1 MTQNFFYKQDTLP
14 RLTEETAPPT
24 PEHIG
29 PYKIESLLNKGGMSF
44 LYLGIHPETKQ
55 PLAIK
60 ILSPSFLSDESAV
73 ERFLKEAHIISLS
86 NHPNIVKLYGE
97 GKWEK
102 GLYIAMEW
110 IRGISLRQFI
120 MQQSL
125 SLRRALEIILQ
136 VAYALHHL
144 HSHGIIHRDLKPENI
159 LITEEGGVKVIDFG
173 IAQVSS
179 EKGTTP
185 IIIRQGIMGTPNYMS
200 PEQKEDA
207 SKASF
212 ASDIYSLGVISY
224 ELILGKLSYGV
235 IQPSLLP
242 KGLRKII
249 EKALAVS
256 VSERYQAIT
265 EFINEISRYLTSG
278 EIEKERPGS
287 DQIKEVIETM
297 QKVSQTLSSSTPK
310 EWPQIEIGIA
320 RHALATQFGLYFD
333 MAKLPSGAY
342 LFALAESTVSGIE
355 SITFAANFRGMLK
368 SLMYQYSQDPKSKWQ
383 LKEMASS
390 LNSMIREDPLQ
401 QKYAFSALILDP
413 IREQLSF
420 FNAGLNHIIH
430 ISVEG
435 AARTLSSTN
444 PILGQETSPEFTEV
458 VDNWNIGDTILLHS
472 LAPSYRTEPY
482 QQRQTEKNLLESIQ
496 EEAYL
501 SAQPQAEALMKKAL
515 FLSFQREQKQSKVL
529 LSLQR
534 IS

>member
-1 MTQNFFYKQDTLP
+1 
-14 RLTEETAPPT
+14 
-24 PEHIG
+24 
-29 PYKIESLLNKGGMSF
+29 MSF
-44 LYLGIHPETKQ
+44 LYLGIHPDTKQ

-60 ILSPSFLSDESAV
+60 ILSPAYLSDESAV

-97 GKWEK
+97 GKWDN

-125 SLRRALEIILQ
+125 SLRRAIEIILQ

-144 HSHGIIHRDLKPENI
+144 HSHGIVHRDLKPENI

-173 IAQVSS
+173 IAGVMEDKSPPT
-179 EKGTTP
+179 KFK
-185 IIIRQGIMGTPNYMS
+185 QGIMGTPNYMS

-212 ASDIYSLGVISY
+212 SSDIYSLGVISY

-235 IQPSLLP
+235 IHPSLLP

-256 VSERYQAIT
+256 VNERYQTIT

-287 DQIKEVIETM
+287 DQIKEVIETL
-297 QKVSQTLSSSTPK
+297 QKVSQSLSSAASK
-310 EWPQIEIGIA
+310 EWPQLEIGIA
-320 RHALATQFGLYFD
+320 RYALATQFGLYFD
-333 MAKLPSGAY
+333 MAKLQSGAY
-342 LFALAESTVSGIE
+342 LFALAESTVGGLE
-355 SITFAANFRGMLK
+355 SIIYAAHFRGMLR
-368 SLMYQYSQDPKSKWQ
+368 SLMYQYSQEPKAKWH
-383 LKEMASS
+383 LEEMASS
-390 LNSMIREDPLQ
+390 LNRMMRVDPLQ
-401 QKYAFSALILDP
+401 PKYAFSALILDP

-420 FNAGLNHIIH
+420 FNAGLNQLVHV
-430 ISVEG
+430 SSEG
-435 AARTLSSTN
+435 VSRILSSVN
-444 PILGQETSPEFTEV
+444 PLLGQELSPEFTVV
-458 VDNWNIGDTILLHS
+458 VDNWNIGDTILLHC
-472 LAPSYRTEPY
+472 LAPLYRTEPY
-482 QQRQTEKNLLESIQ
+482 QQRQTEKTLLESLQ
-496 EEAYL
+496 EEAFL

-515 FLSFQREQKQSKVL
+515 FLSFQREQKPSKVL

>member
-14 RLTEETAPPT
+14 QLTEKLALPI
-24 PEHIG
+24 PEQIG
-29 PYKIESLLNKGGMSF
+29 PYKIESLLSKGGMSF
-44 LYLGIHPETKQ
+44 LYLGIHPDTKE

-60 ILSPSFLSDESAV
+60 ILSPEYASDEAAAQ
-73 ERFLKEAHIISLS
+73 RFLKEAHIISLS

-125 SLRRALEIILQ
+125 SLRRAIEIILQ

-144 HSHGIIHRDLKPENI
+144 HSHSIVHRDLKPENI
-159 LITEEGGVKVIDFG
+159 LITEEGGIKVIDFG
-173 IAQVSS
+173 IAQIGSDKSS
-179 EKGTTP
+179 
-185 IIIRQGIMGTPNYMS
+185 QGIMGTPNYMS

-235 IQPSLLP
+235 IQPALLP

-256 VSERYQAIT
+256 TAERYQSII
-265 EFINEISRYLTSG
+265 EFINDISRYLTSG

-287 DQIKEVIETM
+287 DQIKEVIETF
-297 QKVSQTLSSSTPK
+297 QKVSQMLSPIPPSG
-310 EWPQIEIGIA
+310 WQQLDIGCA
-320 RHALATQFGLYFD
+320 RHKLATQFGLYTD
-333 MAKLPSGAY
+333 QTRLPNGAY
-342 LFALAESTVSGIE
+342 LFTLTEASISGIE
-355 SITFAANFRGMLK
+355 SITYAANFRGLLRSILYTH
-368 SLMYQYSQDPKSKWQ
+368 SLDTKSKWDLAQ
-383 LKEMASS
+383 IAKT
-390 LNSMIREDPLQ
+390 LNTLTKQDPIAQ
-401 QKYAFSALILDP
+401 SYAFSALLLDP
-413 IREQLSF
+413 FKEQLFF
-420 FNAGLNHIIH
+420 FNAGLNNLIH
-430 ISVEG
+430 MSGEG
-435 AARTLSSTN
+435 TTRILSSTN
-444 PILGQETSPEFTEV
+444 PLVGQELNPEFTEV
-458 VDNWNIGDTILLHS
+458 IDNWNVGDTILLHC

-482 QQRQTEKNLLESIQ
+482 QQKQTEKNLLESLE
-496 EEAYL
+496 EEAFV

-515 FLSFQREQKQSKVL
+515 FLSFQRDQKQSKALFSV
-529 LSLQR
+529 QR

>member
-1 MTQNFFYKQDTLP
+1 MTQNFFYKQHTLP
-14 RLTEETAPPT
+14 HLSDEKILPT
-24 PEHIG
+24 PTHIG
-29 PYKIESLLNKGGMSF
+29 PYKIEGLLSKGGMSF
-44 LYLGIHPETKQ
+44 LYLGIHPDSKQ

-60 ILSPSFLSDESAV
+60 ILSPDYLSDESAV

-144 HSHGIIHRDLKPENI
+144 HSHGIVHRDLKPENI

-173 IAQVSS
+173 ISQVAGDKTSS
-179 EKGTTP
+179 GP
-185 IIIRQGIMGTPNYMS
+185 AVRQGIMGTPNYMS

-207 SKASF
+207 SKANFS
-212 ASDIYSLGVISY
+212 SDIYALGVISY

-235 IQPSLLP
+235 IQPSQLP

-256 VSERYQAIT
+256 ASERYQSIS
-265 EFINEISRYLTSG
+265 EFINDISRYLTSG

-287 DQIKEVIETM
+287 DQIKEVVETF
-297 QKVSQTLSSSTPK
+297 QKVSQSLSTINTAD
-310 EWPQIEIGIA
+310 WPQLEMGIA
-320 RHALATQFGLYFD
+320 KHTLATQFGLCTD
-333 MAKLPSGAY
+333 MFRLPNGAY
-342 LFALAESTVSGIE
+342 LLTMAESTISGVE
-355 SITFAANFRGMLK
+355 SIAYAANFHGILH
-368 SLMYQYSQDPKSKWQ
+368 SLIHQYTENPKAKWELRRIASALHGILRADPMVQ
-383 LKEMASS
+383 T
-390 LNSMIREDPLQ
+390 
-401 QKYAFSALILDP
+401 YAFSALMLDP
-413 IREQLSF
+413 IREQLFF
-420 FNAGLNHIIH
+420 FNAGLNDLVHV
-430 ISVEG
+430 SSEG
-435 AARTLSSTN
+435 ASRILSSSN
-444 PILGQETSPEFTEV
+444 SLLGLEPAPEFTEV
-458 VDNWNIGDTILLHS
+458 VDNWNIGDTILLHC

-482 QQRQTEKNLLESIQ
+482 QQRQTEKNLLESIE
-496 EEAYL
+496 EEAFL

-529 LSLQR
+529 LSIQR
-534 IS
+534 IT